1 VPWKCVLPL
10 KRVPQVP
17 RILGT
22 GDRGPKSDRS
32 RPRSVPVNA
41 PGSGNAIGAFRC
53 GKPLE
58 RIVGKSSTCQWWLNR
73 KDREG
78 NNLFEGGFLGLDNIG
93 VFDRS
98 NRSGSARATRL
109 TCVLGGSA
117 VAVMC

>member
-1 VPWKCVLPL
+1 MEVCSSTE
-10 KRVPQVP
+10 
-17 RILGT
+17 T
-22 GDRGPKSDRS
+22 GAPGASHFGNGRS
-32 RPRSVPVNA
+32 RTQKRPKQPRSVPVNA